1 MKMHMKRLALLFSA
15 IMVMALPAMAQKNG
29 IAPDDEVICKK
40 CKNSVVQN
48 KSGVFMNVYD
58 KGNKDHLTF
67 YLGQDKAQA
76 AASIKAIQ
84 NWYGNSCLRDYS
96 EDYGHQ
102 AAPVTLYHGKKHC
115 YLSHGNGEYVRR
127 YVSRIEKNKENL
139 LGRVN
144 EKFLK
149 KAFNALSE

>member
-1 MKMHMKRLALLFSA
+1 MKRLALLFSA
-15 IMVMALPAMAQKNG
+15 IMVMTLPAMAQKNG
-29 IAPDDEVICKK
+29 IGPEDEVICKK

-48 KSGVFMNVYD
+48 PSGVFMNVYD
-58 KGNKDHLTF
+58 KGNKEHLTY
-67 YLGQDKAQA
+67 YLGQNKAQA
-76 AASIKAIQ
+76 AESVKAIQ
-84 NWYGNSCLRDYS
+84 AWFENSILRDYS

-102 AAPVTLYHGKKHC
+102 AVPVTLYHGKKHC
-115 YLSHGNGEYVRR
+115 YLSNGNGEYVRR
-127 YVSRIEKNKENL
+127 YVSRIEKDKENL